1 MRGAINAWLIALFVA
16 LGGVPGVAREQNDS
30 RSDTTVKA
38 MFLFNFAKF
47 TEWPS
52 RESVGPLM
60 LCVIGD
66 PRVARE
72 LADTTRGQRIGDR
85 SVQVSE
91 IRTDGPIQSC
101 HVLFISQS
109 EVRKAKEVLAILKTL
124 PILTVSDNQGFARA
138 DGIIEF
144 FIDSER
150 MRFAVNKGAVDRAG
164 VRLSS
169 RLLGLARIE
178 GDNRGP

>member
-1 MRGAINAWLIALFVA
+1 MNGRLIALLMAFGA
-16 LGGVPGVAREQNDS
+16 LGAVPGAAREQNDA

-38 MFLFNFAKF
+38 VFIFNFAKF

-52 RESVGPLM
+52 REPDGPLL

-85 SVQVSE
+85 SLVVSE
-91 IRTDGPIQSC
+91 LRTDGPLQSC

-109 EVRKAKEVLAILKTL
+109 EVRKAKEVLHILKGL
-124 PILTVSDNQGFARA
+124 PIVTVSDKQGFARE

-144 FIDSER
+144 FIESER
-150 MRFAVNKGAVDRAG
+150 MRFAVNTAAVDRAG

-169 RLLGLARIE
+169 RLLGLARID
-178 GDNRGP
+178 GDKP

>member
-1 MRGAINAWLIALFVA
+1 MGNGAGAVRGATKRRFIALVMAVGAVGAFGTLA
-16 LGGVPGVAREQNDS
+16 AVPGAAPEQNDA

-38 MFLFNFAKF
+38 VYLFNFAKF

-52 RESVGPLM
+52 RQSDGALT

-85 SVQVSE
+85 SLVVSE
-91 IRTDGPIQSC
+91 IRMDGPLQSC

-109 EVRKAKEVLAILKTL
+109 E
-124 PILTVSDNQGFARA
+124 
-138 DGIIEF
+138 
-144 FIDSER
+144 
-150 MRFAVNKGAVDRAG
+150 
-164 VRLSS
+164 
-169 RLLGLARIE
+169 
-178 GDNRGP
+178 

>member
-1 MRGAINAWLIALFVA
+1 MNAWLIALFVA
-16 LGGVPGVAREQNDS
+16 IGALGAAPGAAREQNDA

-38 MFLFNFAKF
+38 VFLFNFAKF

-52 RESVGPLM
+52 REAAGPLT

-72 LADTTRGQRIGDR
+72 LADTARGQRIGDR
-85 SVQVSE
+85 SLVVSE
-91 IRTDGPIQSC
+91 IRIDGPVQSC
-101 HVLFISQS
+101 HLLFISQS
-109 EVRKAKEVLAILKTL
+109 EVRKAREVLVILKRL
-124 PILTVSDNQGFARA
+124 PILTVSDNQGFARG

-150 MRFAVNKGAVDRAG
+150 MRFAVNTGAVDRAG
-164 VRLSS
+164 IRLSS
-169 RLLGLARIE
+169 RLLGLARID
-178 GDNRGP
+178 GGTP

>member
-1 MRGAINAWLIALFVA
+1 VAVRGAAKASLIGLFLA
-16 LGGVPGVAREQNDS
+16 LGTVPSAAPEQNDA

-38 MFLFNFAKF
+38 VYLFNFAKF

-52 RESVGPLM
+52 RGSIGPLT
-60 LCVIGD
+60 LCVVGD

-72 LADTTRGQRIGDR
+72 LSETTRGQRIGDR
-85 SVQVSE
+85 PLVVAE
-91 IRTDGPIQSC
+91 IKTDGPVQSC
-101 HVLFISQS
+101 HVLFISQT
-109 EVRKAKEVLAILKTL
+109 EVRKAKDVLDILKRL
-124 PILTVSDNQGFARA
+124 PILTVSDNEGFARE

-150 MRFAVNKGAVDRAG
+150 MRFAVNTAAVDRAG

-169 RLLGLARIE
+169 RLLGLARID
-178 GDNRGP
+178 GDYP